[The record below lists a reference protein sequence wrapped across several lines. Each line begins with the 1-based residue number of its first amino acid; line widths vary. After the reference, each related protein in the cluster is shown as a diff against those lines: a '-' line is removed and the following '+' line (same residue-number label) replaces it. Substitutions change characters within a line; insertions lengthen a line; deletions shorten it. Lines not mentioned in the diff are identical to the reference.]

1 MLLPEFEGAGREFCI
16 GLIRPVSATNDT
28 GFATGRG
35 TGISR
40 APRVEEGDFGS
51 AAEKVKGGPTAE
63 SARADYRDMAFALHG
78 DLELIINLNLN
89 LNLNLGL
96 DMGPVRECFVNKS
109 FAYAQTI

>member
-1 MLLPEFEGAGREFCI
+1 
-16 GLIRPVSATNDT
+16 
-28 GFATGRG
+28 
-35 TGISR
+35 
-40 APRVEEGDFGS
+40 
-51 AAEKVKGGPTAE
+51 
-63 SARADYRDMAFALHG
+63 MAFALHG